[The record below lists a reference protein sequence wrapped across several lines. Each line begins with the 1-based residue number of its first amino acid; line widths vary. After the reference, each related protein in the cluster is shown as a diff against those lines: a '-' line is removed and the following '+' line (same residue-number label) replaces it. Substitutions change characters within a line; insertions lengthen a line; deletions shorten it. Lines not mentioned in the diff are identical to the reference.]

1 MFYNAK
7 VGIMS
12 YQKVHVKINK
22 KTGKMTIEGD
32 GFIGNQCD
40 VLEQVEQQLGQVT
53 QTEDKPERHQYLQP
67 DYLPNALNN

>member
-1 MFYNAK
+1 
-7 VGIMS
+7 MS